1 MAIKYLRGI
10 YGRDQVK
17 TTRPVGFKFPL
28 GLTVN
33 NNLNQANS
41 STTPTGGT
49 FDVLIVAGG
58 GAGGPQYNPPAAG
71 GGGGGGGVRILS
83 ANNFSDLPELKN
95 PTFITQTTNF
105 IPVTVGGSGGNSC
118 FGSNFISCR
127 GGSGGRGTAAPFGGF
142 NGNPGGSGGGGAR
155 RTGGPAP
162 EEAVGVGGNGIA
174 GEGCNGGSAIAPVG
188 TSGAAGGAATS
199 SASNV
204 PCLCNLNGIST
215 SFTGTPIRYS
225 DGGNGTPTP
234 TNGCAGTANRGHGGN
249 GAAGPLTNGG
259 SGGSGIVAIRYCN
272 PAAPTTP
279 LATGGDCIC
288 CTGGCIIHIFTSSG
302 FLNVNSSFS
311 IN

>member
-49 FDVLIVAGG
+49 FDILLVAGG
-58 GAGGPQYNPPAAG
+58 GSGGPSFGGQGFG
-71 GGGGGGGVRILS
+71 GGGGGGGVRILT
-83 ANNFSDLPELKN
+83 ANNFSDLTELRN
-95 PTFITQTTNF
+95 PTFITETTNF
-105 IPVTVGGSGGNSC
+105 IPVTVGGSGTNSS
-118 FGSNFISCR
+118 FGTAFVSCR
-127 GGSGGRGTAAPFGGF
+127 GGRGGQASGIPQTPGA
-142 NGNPGGSGGGGAR
+142 PGGSGGGGAR
-155 RTGGPAP
+155 YCFMGNICGTGGDGI
-162 EEAVGVGGNGIA
+162 VGQGCCGTRA
-174 GEGCNGGSAIAPVG
+174 GP
-188 TSGAAGGAATS
+188 SGAGGAGGAATCS
-199 SASNV
+199 LAA
-204 PCLCNLNGIST
+204 PALCNQNGLTS
-215 SFTGTPIRYS
+215 SFTGASVRYA
-225 DGGNGTPTP
+225 DGGNGHPTP
-234 TNGCAGTANRGHGGN
+234 VSGSAGTANRGNGGN
-249 GAAGPLTNGG
+249 GATG
-259 SGGSGIVAIRYCN
+259 SYDPGAGGSGIVAIRYCN

-279 LATGGDCIC
+279 LVTGGNTVC